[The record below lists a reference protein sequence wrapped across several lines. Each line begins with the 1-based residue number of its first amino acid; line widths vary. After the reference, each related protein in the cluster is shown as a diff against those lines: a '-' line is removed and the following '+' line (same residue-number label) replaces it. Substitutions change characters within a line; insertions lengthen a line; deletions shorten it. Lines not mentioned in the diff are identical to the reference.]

1 MKVTQISVG
10 RFHHFHLA
18 RQMERLGLLENI
30 YTGYPSFKLK
40 DEQGID
46 KEKIKTFPWL
56 HTPYMKRGKLGLDK
70 LEWLNKEWEWLVKQ
84 SLDKF
89 VASKINHPTI
99 LISLSGFGLDSGK
112 AAKKEGGFHIC
123 DRGSS
128 HIRFQDKILREEY
141 ANWGF
146 KFNGVDPRVIDKEEA
161 EYDQADK
168 ITIPS
173 EFVRKS
179 FIEMGVPAHKLK
191 KIVYGA
197 RLDRFKKSAE
207 PSSNVFRVLWVGNVS
222 IRKGFMYAL
231 EAFQKLNFSSKEF
244 MVIGAVEPEIKE
256 LIRNHNLTGVTFA
269 GVIDNS
275 ELPVAY
281 SQAHVFLIAS
291 LEEGLA
297 MVQGEA
303 LACGCPVIATT
314 NTGAEDLI
322 TDGKEGF
329 IVPIRSSQAITD
341 RLQQLADEPALRQSM
356 SEAAIQKVKSI
367 GGWDSYGTDFSQLF
381 KEITFNN

>member
-1 MKVTQISVG
+1 
-10 RFHHFHLA
+10 
-18 RQMERLGLLENI
+18 
-30 YTGYPSFKLK
+30 
-40 DEQGID
+40 
-46 KEKIKTFPWL
+46 
-56 HTPYMKRGKLGLDK
+56 
-70 LEWLNKEWEWLVKQ
+70 
-84 SLDKF
+84 
-89 VASKINHPTI
+89 
-99 LISLSGFGLDSGK
+99 
-112 AAKKEGGFHIC
+112 
-123 DRGSS
+123 
-128 HIRFQDKILREEY
+128 
-141 ANWGF
+141 
-146 KFNGVDPRVIDKEEA
+146 
-161 EYDQADK
+161 
-168 ITIPS
+168 
-173 EFVRKS
+173 
-179 FIEMGVPAHKLK
+179 
-191 KIVYGA
+191 
-197 RLDRFKKSAE
+197 
-207 PSSNVFRVLWVGNVS
+207 
-222 IRKGFMYAL
+222 
-231 EAFQKLNFSSKEF
+231 